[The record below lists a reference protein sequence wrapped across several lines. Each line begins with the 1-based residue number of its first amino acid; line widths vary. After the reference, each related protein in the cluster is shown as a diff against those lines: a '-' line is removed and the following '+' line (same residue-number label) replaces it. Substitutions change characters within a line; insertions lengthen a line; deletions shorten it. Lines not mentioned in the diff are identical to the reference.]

1 MELNAFNKINS
12 IHYMDEEARIKELL
26 KFLEPKYKKI
36 QSRVYQRAEE
46 IVNFARNESKIVSPI
61 ESLLQEFQLNTKE
74 GTVLLCLAE
83 ALLRIPDSK
92 TMDRLLEDKFTS
104 ADWKKHTGI
113 NKGIFVNASSWSF
126 FLTGK
131 ILDKKTNDKLHLEET
146 YKSIIKKT
154 SEPVFRVAVKR
165 AVTILASQF
174 VFKPTMKESIGFT
187 KSKMYSNN
195 LFSFDML
202 GEGARNMEDAEKYF
216 EDYKNSIHY
225 AGKEL
230 KNSED
235 IRFSNGVSI
244 KISALHPRYER
255 NKIDDLK
262 KELIPKLITLCK
274 LCKDYNIQ
282 LCIDAEENYRLILS
296 LILLEIMVSD
306 PSLKGWNG
314 LGLALQAYQKRSFD
328 VIDWIDQLAEKNKKI
343 INVRLVK
350 GAYWDSEIKLA
361 QELGVPN
368 YPVYTRKS
376 STDISWMACAIKLL
390 EKQNTI
396 FPQFAS
402 HNAQSIA
409 FIEEAGKEK
418 TYEFQRIHGMGGKIH
433 DYFNQF
439 SKDNYPKCRIYAPVG
454 NYDDLLPYLMRRLLE
469 NGANTSFINKISDP
483 NLNIEEIL
491 EDPLQIIKK
500 YSTLPNPMIPVP
512 PNIYLPNRKNSKG
525 YDINDENYR
534 ERIGRLFNNITKKE
548 FRYEA
553 CSIIDGKDH
562 KTSAFNVFTPFD
574 NSINLGSVHFADDN
588 IIDKAIE
595 ISSTYFPN
603 WNVVNVDERVK
614 IIIRFAELLEENQE
628 KLLKICTLEAGKT
641 VVDSINDI
649 RESIDFCYYY
659 SREAL
664 RLFSSSIKLDGPTG
678 EINELHYEGKG
689 IYLTISPWNFPIAIF
704 IGQIVAPLL
713 AGNTII
719 AKPAEQTSIIAYEI
733 MKLFLKAGLPQ
744 GALQLLLGNGPQIG
758 EKVIKDQRVK
768 GVIFTGSNETAKK
781 IQNIINNRQ
790 GEIISFIAE
799 TGGLNVMI
807 VDSSALTEQVIDDAI
822 DSGFGS
828 AGQRCS
834 ALRIMAIQEEVF
846 DRTVKMLN
854 GALQKIHIGDPR
866 MLETDIGP
874 VIDKDAENK
883 INKHINLNK
892 NNILSQTKINNEF
905 EGNFIQPTVINI
917 NKIGDLKEEIFGP
930 VVHVVKYKSNKLEEL
945 VDEINKL
952 NYGLTLGIQSRI
964 DNTINY
970 IFNNAKVGNIYINRN
985 IVGAVVGVQPF
996 GGRGLSGTGAKAGGP
1011 NYLMQFVNEK
1021 TFTYNTTAAGGN
1033 ASLMML
1039 EENK

>member
-1 MELNAFNKINS
+1 MEQNTFNKINS
-12 IHYMDEEARIKELL
+12 IHYISEEDRVKELL
-26 KFLEPKYKKI
+26 NFLETKYEKI
-36 QSRVYQRAEE
+36 QPKVYERAEE
-46 IVNFARNESKIVSPI
+46 IVNFARNESKIISPI

-113 NKGIFVNASSWSF
+113 DKGIFVNASSWSF

-131 ILDKKTNDKLHLEET
+131 ILDKKTSDKLHLDET

-154 SEPVFRVAVKR
+154 SEPVFRIAIKR

-174 VFKPTMKESIGFT
+174 VFKPTMEESIGFT
-187 KSKMYSNN
+187 KSKTYSNN

-225 AGKEL
+225 VGKRL
-230 KNSED
+230 NNSND
-235 IRFSNGVSI
+235 NRYSNGVSI

-262 KELIPKLITLCK
+262 KELIPKLIK
-274 LCKDYNIQ
+274 LCQLSKEYNIQ

-296 LILLEIMVSD
+296 LILLDIMISH
-306 PSLKGWNG
+306 PSLKDWNG
-314 LGLALQAYQKRSFD
+314 LGLAVQAYQKRSFD
-328 VIDWIDQLAEKNKKI
+328 VIDWLAELAINNNKK

-376 STDISWMACAIKLL
+376 STDISWMACALKLL
-390 EKQNTI
+390 EKQDSL

-402 HNAQSIA
+402 HNAHSIA
-409 FIEEAGKEK
+409 FIEEVGKDK
-418 TYEFQRIHGMGGKIH
+418 SFEFQRIHGMGGRIH
-433 DYFNQF
+433 DYFNSF
-439 SKDNYPKCRIYAPVG
+439 AKDNYPKCRIYAPVG

-483 NLNIEEIL
+483 NLTIEDIL
-491 EDPLQIIKK
+491 EDPIKIVK
-500 YSTLPNPMIPVP
+500 NYKSFSNPMIPLP
-512 PNIYLPNRKNSKG
+512 PNLYLPERKNSKG
-525 YDINDENYR
+525 YDINEEKTIENI
-534 ERIGRLFNNITKKE
+534 ENNFNNNNNNFNFT
-548 FRYEA
+548 A
-553 CSIIDGKDH
+553 CPIVNGKDI
-562 KTSAFNVFTPFD
+562 KKKFFEVSSPFD
-574 NSINLGSVHFADDN
+574 KNINLGKISFADGECIN
-588 IIDKAIE
+588 SAIDF
-595 ISSTYFPN
+595 SSKYFPK
-603 WNVVNVDERVK
+603 WNALNIDDRIK
-614 IIIRFAELLEENQE
+614 IIENFAILLEENQE

-641 VVDSINDI
+641 INDSINDI
-649 RESIDFCYYY
+649 REAIDFCYYY
-659 SREAL
+659 SSEAKK
-664 RLFSSSIKLDGPTG
+664 LFSYPKKLKGPTG
-678 EINELHYEGKG
+678 ELNELHYEGKG
-689 IYLTISPWNFPIAIF
+689 VYFTISPWNFPIAIF
-704 IGQIVAPLL
+704 VGQIVGPLIT
-713 AGNTII
+713 GNTII

-733 MKLFLKAGLPQ
+733 TKLFLKAGLPSS
-744 GALQLLLGNGPQIG
+744 ALQLLLGYGKEIGDIVLNDTRING
-758 EKVIKDQRVK
+758 VM
-768 GVIFTGSNETAKK
+768 FTGSNETAKY
-781 IQNIINNRQ
+781 IQNKISQRE
-790 GEIISFIAE
+790 GEIISFTAE

-807 VDSSALTEQVIDDAI
+807 VDSSALTEQVVDDAI
-822 DSGFGS
+822 ESGFGS

-846 DRTVKMLN
+846 DRTTTMLS
-854 GALQKIHIGDPR
+854 GALKKIEIGDPR
-866 MLETDIGP
+866 KLSTDIGP
-874 VIDKDAENK
+874 VIDEEARSK
-883 INKHINLNK
+883 INKHI
-892 NNILSQTKINNEF
+892 E
-905 EGNFIQPTVINI
+905 I
-917 NKIGDLKEEIFGP
+917 NKDKVLSNIKNAEDLKGFFVSPTIIKIEKLSDLKEEIFGP
-930 VVHVVKYKSNKLEEL
+930 VIHVIKYKANELEKL
-945 VDEINKL
+945 VNDINNL

-996 GGRGLSGTGAKAGGP
+996 GGRGLSGTGSKAGGP
-1011 NYLMQFVNEK
+1011 NYLIQFVNEK
-1021 TFTYNTTAAGGN
+1021 SFSYNTTAAGGN